1 MAQTKTQ
8 FGYRS
13 APRSG
18 SGGREAAEHAVVVVG
33 AGPVG
38 LSLAIDLAQ
47 RGQSVV
53 LLDDADR
60 IGEGSRA
67 ICFSKRSL
75 EFWDRL
81 GIGQRMVDK
90 GVVWSVGKIFHGD
103 SQLYQFNLLPEEGH
117 KRPAFINLQQFY
129 AEAYLVDRVEEL
141 PAIDLRWRNKV
152 IGLEQRNDH
161 VRADDRDA
169 GWPLSAARRLSSS
182 PATAPVR
189 RCGRWSGAE
198 FAGQVFEDQFLIADV
213 KMTAEFPTERWFWF
227 DPPFH
232 AGRSA
237 LLHKQPDDIW
247 RIDLQLS
254 RYADPAFEKQPENV
268 RPRIARMLGH
278 DKFDFEWISLYKFQ
292 CRRMDRFIHGRVIFA
307 GDAAH
312 QVSPFGARGA
322 NSGLE
327 DAENIAWKLDRVL
340 RGTSPEALL
349 ESYHTERSAAAD
361 ENIRESTRS
370 TDFMAPA
377 SHQEARLRKA
387 VLSLAK
393 ETEFGKR
400 MVNGGRL
407 SVPSIYDTPLSTAD
421 GDAWRGGPRPGASMP
436 DAPIAAPIWPADVPD
451 RSFHRRG
458 NAVHAAGVRQWRGDR
473 CARGRWPIRIG
484 GEGGFADRQGT
495 GWRALRRR
503 TRHRLSAAARRLCR
517 RALPAPD
524 AGRRS
529 TPRWRAPPAELR
541 FCHDAVH
548 QLEFCQAGRCLPR
561 HRRGASRVERDAKR
575 RPRCRAGAGAR
586 QSYRRH
592 RGAAMKP
599 SRSPSGGCSM
609 PASSS
614 NSSNNRIHGLERR
627 KGLN

>member
-1 MAQTKTQ
+1 MAQSKVQ
-8 FGYRS
+8 FGYRRHPDQDRP
-13 APRSG
+13 ATTP
-18 SGGREAAEHAVVVVG
+18 AEHAVVVVG

-38 LSLAIDLAQ
+38 MSLAIDLAQ
-47 RGQSVV
+47 RGHRVV

-75 EFWDRL
+75 EYWDRL
-81 GIGQRMVDK
+81 GVGDRMVAK

-129 AEAYLVDRVEEL
+129 AEAYLVDRVGQL
-141 PAIDLRWRNKV
+141 PSIDLRWRNKV
-152 IGLEQRNDH
+152 SGLERRNDYVALTIDTPEGPYRLH
-161 VRADDRDA
+161 AQYVVACD
-169 GWPLSAARRLSSS
+169 GARSSLRQM
-182 PATAPVR
+182 V
-189 RCGRWSGAE
+189 GAE

-213 KMTAEFPTERWFWF
+213 KMTAAFPTERWFWF

-247 RIDLQLS
+247 RIDLQLN
-254 RYADPAFEKQPENV
+254 RFADPAIEKLPGNV

-278 DKFDFEWISLYKFQ
+278 DKFEFEWISLYKFQ
-292 CRRMDRFIHGRVIFA
+292 CRRMDRLIHGRVIFA

-340 RGTSPEALL
+340 RSTSPPSLL
-349 ESYHTERSAAAD
+349 DSYHVERSAAAD

-370 TDFMAPA
+370 TDFMAPVTL
-377 SHQEARLRKA
+377 QEARLRKA

-407 SVPSIYDTPLSTAD
+407 SVPSVYDTPLSTPDAD
-421 GDAWRGGPRPGASMP
+421 NWHGGPRPGTSMP
-436 DAPIAAPIWPADVPD
+436 DAPVADPSGNPMFLTEAFIRKGTRFTLLTFGNGKAVDAPEGVGHIRVGGEDGLVD
-451 RSFHRRG
+451 
-458 NAVHAAGVRQWRGDR
+458 AAGLAGKRYD
-473 CARGRWPIRIG
+473 
-484 GEGGFADRQGT
+484 ADT
-495 GWRALRRR
+495 GATYLLRPDGYV
-503 TRHRLSAAARRLCR
+503 AARFR
-517 RALPAPD
+517 
-524 AGRRS
+524 
-529 TPRWRAPPAELR
+529 E
-541 FCHDAVH
+541 
-548 QLEFCQAGRCLPR
+548 
-561 HRRGASRVERDAKR
+561 
-575 RPRCRAGAGAR
+575 
-586 QSYRRH
+586 
-592 RGAAMKP
+592 P
-599 SRSPSGGCSM
+599 SR
-609 PASSS
+609 PA
-614 NSSNNRIHGLERR
+614 IEAALA
-627 KGLN
+627 

>member
-8 FGYRS
+8 FGYRRH
-13 APRSG
+13 PDQDR
-18 SGGREAAEHAVVVVG
+18 HAGDIAGHRVAVVG

-103 SQLYQFNLLPEEGH
+103 SQLYQFNLLPEQGH

-129 AEAYLVDRVEEL
+129 AEAYLVDRVQEL
-141 PAIDLRWRNKV
+141 AAIDLRWRNRV

-161 VRADDRDA
+161 AVLTIETPDGAYHLRADYVVASD
-169 GWPLSAARRLSSS
+169 GARSSLRQM
-182 PATAPVR
+182 V
-189 RCGRWSGAE
+189 GAE
-198 FAGQVFEDQFLIADV
+198 FAGQVFEDQFLVADV

-247 RIDLQLS
+247 RIDLQLNPD
-254 RYADPAFEKQPENV
+254 ADSITEKRPENV

-278 DKFDFEWISLYKFQ
+278 DKFEFEWISLYKFQ
-292 CRRMDRFIHGRVIFA
+292 CRRMDRFLHGRVIFA

-327 DAENIAWKLDRVL
+327 DAENVAWKLDRVL
-340 RGTSPEALL
+340 RGTSPETLL

-370 TDFMAPA
+370 TDFMAP
-377 SHQEARLRKA
+377 SSRQEARLRKA

-407 SVPSIYDTPLSTAD
+407 SVPSIYETPLSSAD
-421 GDAWRGGPRPGASMP
+421 RDAWGGGPRPGASIS
-436 DAPIAAPIWPADVPD
+436 DAPITSHRGEATFLTDAFIRAGSRFTLLEFANGAAADVPD
-451 RSFHRRG
+451 
-458 NAVHAAGVRQWRGDR
+458 GVGV
-473 CARGRWPIRIG
+473 IRIG
-484 GEGGFADRQGT
+484 TENGWSDSEGLLRSRYDAEPGT
-495 GWRALRRR
+495 AYLLRPDGYV
-503 TRHRLSAAARRLCR
+503 AARFRHPT
-517 RALPAPD
+517 RATLEA
-524 AGRRS
+524 ALA
-529 TPRWRAPPAELR
+529 RATG
-541 FCHDAVH
+541 H
-548 QLEFCQAGRCLPR
+548 
-561 HRRGASRVERDAKR
+561 S
-575 RPRCRAGAGAR
+575 
-586 QSYRRH
+586 
-592 RGAAMKP
+592 
-599 SRSPSGGCSM
+599 
-609 PASSS
+609 
-614 NSSNNRIHGLERR
+614 
-627 KGLN
+627 

>member
-8 FGYRS
+8 FGYRRHPDQDR
-13 APRSG
+13 AG
-18 SGGREAAEHAVVVVG
+18 ADIAEHAVVVVG

-38 LSLAIDLAQ
+38 LSLAVDLAQ

-75 EFWDRL
+75 EYWDRL
-81 GIGQRMVDK
+81 GVGSRMVDK
-90 GVVWSVGKIFHGD
+90 GVVWSVGRIFHGA
-103 SQLYQFNLLPEEGH
+103 SLLYQFNLLPEQGH
-117 KRPAFINLQQFY
+117 KRPAFINLQQFH

-141 PAIDLRWRNKV
+141 PDIDLRWRNKV
-152 IGLEQRNDH
+152 IGLEPRNDH
-161 VRADDRDA
+161 VVLTVDTPDGLYRMH
-169 GWPLSAARRLSSS
+169 AAYVVACDGARSSLRQM
-182 PATAPVR
+182 V
-189 RCGRWSGAE
+189 GAE

-247 RIDLQLS
+247 RIDLQLHPD
-254 RYADPAFEKQPENV
+254 ADPAVEKRPENV

-278 DKFDFEWISLYKFQ
+278 ENFEFEWISLYKFQ
-292 CRRMDRFIHGRVIFA
+292 CRRMDRFLHGRAIFA

-327 DAENIAWKLDRVL
+327 DAENLAWKLDRVL
-340 RGTSPEALL
+340 RGTSPDALL
-349 ESYHTERSAAAD
+349 ESYHIERSAAAD

-370 TDFMAPA
+370 TDFMAPN

-400 MVNGGRL
+400 MVNAGRL
-407 SVPSIYDTPLSTAD
+407 SVPSIYDSPLSSAD
-421 GDAWRGGPRPGASMP
+421 CDAWRGGPRPGASML
-436 DAPIAAPIWPADVPD
+436 DAPIAA
-451 RSFHRRG
+451 RG
-458 NAVHAAGVRQWRGDR
+458 GTSTYLTDAFIKAGTQFTLLEFANGAAVDSPKDLGV
-473 CARGRWPIRIG
+473 IRIG
-484 GEGGFADRQGT
+484 GNDFSDSEG
-495 GWRALRRR
+495 L
-503 TRHRLSAAARRLCR
+503 
-517 RALPAPD
+517 
-524 AGRRS
+524 
-529 TPRWRAPPAELR
+529 
-541 FCHDAVH
+541 V
-548 QLEFCQAGRCLPR
+548 
-561 HRRGASRVERDAKR
+561 
-575 RPRCRAGAGAR
+575 GAR
-586 QSYRRH
+586 
-592 RGAAMKP
+592 
-599 SRSPSGGCSM
+599 
-609 PASSS
+609 
-614 NSSNNRIHGLERR
+614 
-627 KGLN
+627 

>member
-1 MAQTKTQ
+1 MAQAQTRATNEAKTQ
-8 FGYRS
+8 FGYRRHVDQDR
-13 APRSG
+13 AAG
-18 SGGREAAEHAVVVVG
+18 NLAEHPVVVVG

-47 RGQSVV
+47 RGHGVV

-75 EFWDRL
+75 EYWDRL
-81 GIGQRMVDK
+81 GVGQRMVDK

-141 PAIDLRWRNKV
+141 PTVDLRWRNKV
-152 IGLEQRNDH
+152 TGLEQRNDH
-161 VRADDRDA
+161 VRLTIETPDGPYRLQA
-169 GWPLSAARRLSSS
+169 GFVVACDGARSSLRKM
-182 PATAPVR
+182 V
-189 RCGRWSGAE
+189 GAE
-198 FAGQVFEDQFLIADV
+198 FSGQMFEDQFLIADV

-247 RIDLQLS
+247 RIDLQLH
-254 RYADPAFEKQPENV
+254 RDADPAVEKLPENV

-278 DKFDFEWISLYKFQ
+278 DKFEFEWISLYKFQ
-292 CRRMDRFIHGRVIFA
+292 CRRMDRFIHGQVIFA

-327 DAENIAWKLDRVL
+327 DAENLAWKLDRVL
-340 RGTSPEALL
+340 RKISPETLL
-349 ESYHTERSAAAD
+349 ESYHVERGGAAD

-370 TDFMAPA
+370 TDFMAPN

-387 VLSLAK
+387 ALSLAK

-400 MVNGGRL
+400 MVNAGRL
-407 SVPSIYDTPLSTAD
+407 STPSIYDSPLSTAD
-421 GDAWRGGPRPGASMP
+421 CDPWRGGPGPGASIP
-436 DAPIAAPIWPADVPD
+436 DAPLAARTGEARFLTDAFMQERQRFTWLAFGKSCDVPD
-451 RSFHRRG
+451 DI
-458 NAVHAAGVRQWRGDR
+458 GV
-473 CARGRWPIRIG
+473 IRIG
-484 GEGGFADRQGT
+484 EGGDFADPQGLAGKRYEAEPGT
-495 GWRALRRR
+495 AYLLRPDGYV
-503 TRHRLSAAARRLCR
+503 AARFKYPTRSALDAALA
-517 RALPAPD
+517 RACGMD
-524 AGRRS
+524 
-529 TPRWRAPPAELR
+529 
-541 FCHDAVH
+541 
-548 QLEFCQAGRCLPR
+548 
-561 HRRGASRVERDAKR
+561 
-575 RPRCRAGAGAR
+575 
-586 QSYRRH
+586 
-592 RGAAMKP
+592 
-599 SRSPSGGCSM
+599 
-609 PASSS
+609 
-614 NSSNNRIHGLERR
+614 
-627 KGLN
+627 

>member
-1 MAQTKTQ
+1 MAQAKTQ
-8 FGYRS
+8 FGYRRHPDQDRLG
-13 APRSG
+13 AD
-18 SGGREAAEHAVVVVG
+18 AAEHPVVIVG

-38 LSLAIDLAQ
+38 LSLAIDLAR
-47 RGQSVV
+47 RGQKVV

-90 GVVWSVGKIFHGD
+90 GVVWSVGRIFHGN
-103 SQLYQFNLLPEEGH
+103 SQLYQFNLLPEPGH
-117 KRPAFINLQQFY
+117 KRPAFINLQQFH

-141 PAIDLRWRNKV
+141 PAVDLRWRNKV
-152 IGLEQRNDH
+152 VALESRNDTVALTVATPDGSYKMH
-161 VRADDRDA
+161 A
-169 GWPLSAARRLSSS
+169 GYIVACDGARSSLRQM
-182 PATAPVR
+182 V
-189 RCGRWSGAE
+189 GAE
-198 FAGQVFEDQFLIADV
+198 FSGQVFEDQFLIADV

-247 RIDLQLS
+247 RIDLQLN
-254 RYADPAFEKQPENV
+254 RYADPAIEKQPEHV

-327 DAENIAWKLDRVL
+327 DAENLSWKLDRVL
-340 RGTSPEALL
+340 RKQSPASLL
-349 ESYHTERSAAAD
+349 ESYHIERSAAAD
-361 ENIRESTRS
+361 ENIRESTRA
-370 TDFMAPA
+370 TDFMAPN

-407 SVPSIYDTPLSTAD
+407 SVPSVYETPLSTAD
-421 GDAWRGGPRPGASMP
+421 SDPWRGGPRPGASMP
-436 DAPIAAPIWPADVPD
+436 DAPVSGGTGGHTFLTEAFIDQGARFTLLEFGNGSAASEVPKNV
-451 RSFHRRG
+451 G
-458 NAVHAAGVRQWRGDR
+458 T
-473 CARGRWPIRIG
+473 IRIG
-484 GEGGFADRQGT
+484 GEGALVDAEGLAVKRYDAEPGT
-495 GWRALRRR
+495 AYLLRPDGYV
-503 TRHRLSAAARRLCR
+503 AARFRHPTRERLDAALA
-517 RALPAPD
+517 RA
-524 AGRRS
+524 S
-529 TPRWRAPPAELR
+529 
-541 FCHDAVH
+541 
-548 QLEFCQAGRCLPR
+548 
-561 HRRGASRVERDAKR
+561 
-575 RPRCRAGAGAR
+575 
-586 QSYRRH
+586 
-592 RGAAMKP
+592 
-599 SRSPSGGCSM
+599 
-609 PASSS
+609 
-614 NSSNNRIHGLERR
+614 
-627 KGLN
+627 GLN